1 MSGQLVASLRR
12 LEVVRLRE
20 LRCEWTELPAW
31 VFCTEAG
38 TPLDESR
45 VRNAF
50 ARALRAAKL
59 PSVVTCGNAANFPAS
74 TVSVPVFES
83 PRAFASHITALAG

>member
-1 MSGQLVASLRR
+1 MSRQLVASLRR

-59 PSVVTCGNAANFPAS
+59 PSVVTLRQCRELPGLDGIR
-74 TVSVPVFES
+74 TRV
-83 PRAFASHITALAG
+83 